1 MQNSFF
7 FIEQKVSSTLK
18 KTVSPKKVIFSGFHF
33 SKIINGI
40 FCSPILGIVTK
51 KSWDWLTKDVDPI
64 PGTKE
69 FAKEYRET
77 QSKLERLN
85 KKYEKHRQ
93 HKK

>member
-1 MQNSFF
+1 MNPLFHIVKYVGF
-7 FIEQKVSSTLK
+7 TL
-18 KTVSPKKVIFSGFHF
+18 
-33 SKIINGI
+33 
-40 FCSPILGIVTK
+40 LGIVTK

-69 FAKEYRET
+69 FAKEYRDT

-85 KKYEKHRQ
+85 KKYEKYRQ

>member
-1 MQNSFF
+1 MNPLFHIVKYVGF
-7 FIEQKVSSTLK
+7 TL
-18 KTVSPKKVIFSGFHF
+18 
-33 SKIINGI
+33 
-40 FCSPILGIVTK
+40 LGIVTK

-85 KKYEKHRQ
+85 KKYEKYRQ

>member
-1 MQNSFF
+1 MNPLFHIVKYVGF
-7 FIEQKVSSTLK
+7 TL
-18 KTVSPKKVIFSGFHF
+18 
-33 SKIINGI
+33 
-40 FCSPILGIVTK
+40 LGIVTK

-85 KKYEKHRQ
+85 KKYEKHRH

>member
-1 MQNSFF
+1 MNPLFHIVKYLGF
-7 FIEQKVSSTLK
+7 TL
-18 KTVSPKKVIFSGFHF
+18 
-33 SKIINGI
+33 
-40 FCSPILGIVTK
+40 LGIVTK

-69 FAKEYRET
+69 FAQEYRET

-85 KKYEKHRQ
+85 KKYEKYRQ

>member
-1 MQNSFF
+1 MNPLFHIVKYVGF
-7 FIEQKVSSTLK
+7 TL
-18 KTVSPKKVIFSGFHF
+18 
-33 SKIINGI
+33 
-40 FCSPILGIVTK
+40 LGIVTK

-64 PGTKE
+64 PVTKE
-69 FAKEYRET
+69 FAQEYRET

>member
-1 MQNSFF
+1 MNPLFHIVKYVGF
-7 FIEQKVSSTLK
+7 TL
-18 KTVSPKKVIFSGFHF
+18 
-33 SKIINGI
+33 
-40 FCSPILGIVTK
+40 LGIITK

-69 FAKEYRET
+69 FAQEYRET

-85 KKYEKHRQ
+85 KKYEKYRQ

>member
-1 MQNSFF
+1 MNPLFHIVKYVGF
-7 FIEQKVSSTLK
+7 TL
-18 KTVSPKKVIFSGFHF
+18 
-33 SKIINGI
+33 
-40 FCSPILGIVTK
+40 LGIITK

-69 FAKEYRET
+69 FAQEYRET

>member
-1 MQNSFF
+1 MNPLFHIVKYVGF
-7 FIEQKVSSTLK
+7 TL
-18 KTVSPKKVIFSGFHF
+18 
-33 SKIINGI
+33 
-40 FCSPILGIVTK
+40 LGIVTK

-69 FAKEYRET
+69 FAQEYRET

-85 KKYEKHRQ
+85 KKYEKYRQ

>member
-1 MQNSFF
+1 MNPLFHIIKYVGF
-7 FIEQKVSSTLK
+7 TL
-18 KTVSPKKVIFSGFHF
+18 
-33 SKIINGI
+33 
-40 FCSPILGIVTK
+40 LGIVTK

-69 FAKEYRET
+69 FAQEYRET

-85 KKYEKHRQ
+85 KKYEKYRQ

>member
-1 MQNSFF
+1 MNPLFHIVKYVGF
-7 FIEQKVSSTLK
+7 TL
-18 KTVSPKKVIFSGFHF
+18 
-33 SKIINGI
+33 
-40 FCSPILGIVTK
+40 LGIVTK
-51 KSWDWLTKDVDPI
+51 NSWDWLTKDVDPI

-69 FAKEYRET
+69 FAQEYRET